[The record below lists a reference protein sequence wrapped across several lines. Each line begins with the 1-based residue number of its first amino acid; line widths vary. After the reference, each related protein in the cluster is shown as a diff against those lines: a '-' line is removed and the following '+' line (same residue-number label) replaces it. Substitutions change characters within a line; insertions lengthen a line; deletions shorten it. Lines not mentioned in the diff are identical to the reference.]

1 MLDKVFGL
9 FGTGGFGREIISFS
23 RKHFKSNEIKFID
36 DNELN
41 NNVNGF
47 EVLSRTE
54 FLNLPVEKKFFNVS
68 IADNKK
74 REEIAEFFNS
84 NACKPIELFS
94 SLSILNDNTFIG
106 QGSVRCD
113 YTIISPNVHIGK
125 YFHANRFSQIAH
137 DCKIGNYVTFAP
149 QVNCNGN
156 VHVHDYV
163 YVGTGAIIKNG
174 TKDRPLVIGE
184 GSIIGMGAVITKDV
198 EPYTTMIGNPAKK
211 MKN

>member
-1 MLDKVFGL
+1 M
-9 FGTGGFGREIISFS
+9 
-23 RKHFKSNEIKFID
+23 
-36 DNELN
+36 
-41 NNVNGF
+41 
-47 EVLSRTE
+47 
-54 FLNLPVEKKFFNVS
+54 
-68 IADNKK
+68 
-74 REEIAEFFNS
+74 
-84 NACKPIELFS
+84 
-94 SLSILNDNTFIG
+94 
-106 QGSVRCD
+106 
-113 YTIISPNVHIGK
+113 HIGK